1 MSRCA
6 GRRDL
11 DWVPRDD
18 PAAIDAI
25 RIAFSREPIDRG
37 VMSDVSAN
45 RDARH
50 LDRFTS
56 GVIAWFTA
64 RMVRSVMCV
73 ADGHDADGLRWFGRC
88 DVDVDDDECPACLS
102 RDRDERLDLAD
113 DATCADGWHDEPS
126 ASPHVLTDVW
136 FVEGDAAEFVPFVI
150 ALAERW
156 LR

>member
-1 MSRCA
+1 M
-6 GRRDL
+6 
-11 DWVPRDD
+11 PRDD

-73 ADGHDADGLRWFGRC
+73 ADGHDADGFRWFGRC
-88 DVDVDDDECPACLS
+88 DVDVDE
-102 RDRDERLDLAD
+102 
-113 DATCADGWHDEPS
+113 HS
-126 ASPHVLTDVW
+126 ASSHALADVW
-136 FVEGDAAEFVPFVI
+136 FVDGDADEFVPFVV